1 MTIATRLLGTT
12 GTEQR
17 IAKAVRQI
25 LGADTA
31 AWIENAGPERL
42 ARRLRTE
49 ETRAERETFTVHF
62 EAWRTVERTAT
73 LRADG
78 NLNAWLDTLVNA
90 RSTDSVHADSA
101 FAAAFDEAQGS
112 TAADERTDL
121 RLIRITQIK
130 NGEGHSL
137 PWSEGHSTWTDEAQA
152 HASADRMREGTV
164 PQTLCAERAQTTLR
178 LGRATAVERTITVT
192 GKTTHRTGDIAG
204 MARAATSLVAP
215 ERWSHT
221 TRYTPTI
228 DYLAWVHFDSRRYT
242 PPPATRLM
250 RQYAVRVA
258 RVLKEHRT
266 VIVEGPRDD
275 HEPMLADAMVTAD
288 HCNDWEL
295 APGYTCDYVDGYRAF
310 DGDGDEDFEEVPDAL
325 RMLER
330 I

>member
-31 AWIENAGPERL
+31 AWIENEGPERL
-42 ARRLRTE
+42 AKRLRSE
-49 ETRAERETFTVHF
+49 ETRAERETFTVQM
-62 EAWRTVERTAT
+62 EGWRTVERTAT

-78 NLNAWLDTLVNA
+78 NLTAWLDTLVNA
-90 RSTDSVHADSA
+90 RSAGSVHADSA
-101 FAAAFDEAQGS
+101 FAAAFDEAQRS
-112 TAADERTDL
+112 AAADERTDL
-121 RLIRITQIK
+121 RLIRITRVK
-130 NGEGHSL
+130 NEEGHFL
-137 PWSEGHSTWTDEAQA
+137 PWGESHSTWTDEAQA
-152 HASADRMREGTV
+152 RASADRVREDTM
-164 PQTLCAERAQTTLR
+164 PKTLCADGALATLR
-178 LGRATAVERTITVT
+178 LGRATAVERTFTVT

-221 TRYTPTI
+221 TRWTPTI
-228 DYLAWVHFDSRRYT
+228 GYLAWVHFDARRYT

-258 RVLKEHRT
+258 RVLEEHRT

-275 HEPMLADAMVTAD
+275 HEPMLADAMVAAD

-295 APGYTCDYVDGYRAF
+295 APGYTCDYVDHYRAF
-310 DGDGDEDFEEVPDAL
+310 DGDDDDDFEEVPDTL

>member
-1 MTIATRLLGTT
+1 MTIATRLLGTS

-17 IAKAVRQI
+17 IAEAVRQI

-31 AWIENAGPERL
+31 AWIENEGPERL
-42 ARRLRTE
+42 AKRLRSE
-49 ETRAERETFTVHF
+49 ETRAERETFTVQM
-62 EAWRTVERTAT
+62 EGWRTVERTAT

-78 NLNAWLDTLVNA
+78 NLTAWLDTLVNA
-90 RSTDSVHADSA
+90 RSAGSVHADSA
-101 FAAAFDEAQGS
+101 FATAFDEAQRS
-112 TAADERTDL
+112 AAADERTDL
-121 RLIRITQIK
+121 RLIRITRVK
-130 NGEGHSL
+130 NEEGHFL
-137 PWSEGHSTWTDEAQA
+137 PWGESHSTWTDEAQA
-152 HASADRMREGTV
+152 RASADRVREDTM
-164 PQTLCAERAQTTLR
+164 PKTLCADGALATLR
-178 LGRATAVERTITVT
+178 LGRATAVERTFTVT
-192 GKTTHRTGDIAG
+192 GKTTHSPGEIAG
-204 MARAATSLVAP
+204 MARAAASLVAP

-228 DYLAWVHFDSRRYT
+228 GYLAWVHFDSRRYT

-258 RVLKEHRT
+258 RVLEEHRT
-266 VIVEGPRDD
+266 IIVEGPRDD
-275 HEPMLADAMVTAD
+275 HEPMLADAMVAAD